1 MDREKYLIWKYKGLK
16 TETLEKWLKENKKVM
31 SRYDESEKIICGCY
45 HYNKWESDLITKELE
60 KRKNE
65 IKTN

>member
-1 MDREKYLIWKYKGLK
+1 MDREKYLIDKYEGLK
-16 TETLEKWLKENKKVM
+16 TETLEKWLKEKKKVM
-31 SRYDESEKIICGCY
+31 SRYDESEKISCGCY
-45 HYNKWESDLITKELE
+45 HYKKWDSDLITKELE